1 MVFID
6 PAIAGFI
13 PEIPRIANQ
22 VILVWTRG
30 GDAMSRDVKRTVAQF
45 LNGVALAVLAA
56 GAIGPVAMAN
66 AMLPSVVIAVAI
78 SLCLHGLALLV
89 SAK

>member
-1 MVFID
+1 
-6 PAIAGFI
+6 
-13 PEIPRIANQ
+13 
-22 VILVWTRG
+22 
-30 GDAMSRDVKRTVAQF
+30 MSRDVKRTVAQF

-66 AMLPSVVIAVAI
+66 AMFPSVAAAIVI

-89 SAK
+89 SMK